1 MSLFRVDFS
10 GRGELADRQQKLN
23 QMLSRLS
30 KIAEEFNVA
39 VVVTNQV
46 KKKDDLGDGENVMID
61 GWWNLLP
68 YAFII

>member
-30 KIAEEFNVA
+30 KISEEFNVA

-46 KKKDDLGDGENVMID
+46 RRQ
-61 GWWNLLP
+61 
-68 YAFII
+68 

>member
-46 KKKDDLGDGENVMID
+46 KGDLGNEGKKGHMMID
-61 GWWNLLP
+61 
-68 YAFII
+68 